1 MKRLKN
7 SFKFAIE
14 GLIHAFKK
22 EENFKI
28 HTTIGILV
36 IIAGIILKVSL
47 IEWVILIFVIGMVIS
62 AELFNTSVENLVDL
76 ITEEKKIEAKAAKDT
91 AAACVMILSI
101 ESVIIGIIIFL
112 PKIIDLIKELV

>member
-36 IIAGIILKVSL
+36 IIAGIILKLSL

-76 ITEEKKIEAKAAKDT
+76 ITEEKKVEAKAAKDT

-101 ESVIIGIIIFL
+101 VSVIIGIIIFL
-112 PKIIDLIKELV
+112 PKIIDLIKELL